1 MTFRELYWMNG
12 SWCSQ
17 NEKVYIKIRG
27 EAEIMIDG
35 LTFKDVLDGARHVDG
50 RFLKDMPVVFF
61 GEDFVVLNGIRGHE
75 YERI

>member
-1 MTFRELYWMNG
+1 MTFRELYWING

-35 LTFKDVLDGARHVDG
+35 

-61 GEDFVVLNGIRGHE
+61 GEDFVVLNGIRGSE
-75 YERI
+75 YEKI